1 MSSLTVRSWQ
11 MNGDM
16 IGRVIK
22 GRYKLIDERGRGSF
36 ATVYVARDTENNH
49 IYAIKVM
56 HLELSSDGE
65 LLARFQR
72 EAHIHLNLS
81 DPHIVRIVDYGN
93 DNQTYFIVMEYI
105 DGQNLKYH
113 MLTHG
118 SMEPLRAINYSRQIV
133 EGLET
138 AYKQGVVHRDIKP
151 QNILI
156 NGKDV
161 VKIVDFGLARSRET
175 VTLTQSNVFMGT
187 AYYISP
193 EQAESGRSADTR
205 SDLYSVAAVLFEM
218 LAGEPPFEG
227 DTAVDIVVKHMNEK
241 VPSICRLRPDLP
253 PEMDLFMQ
261 KAMAKL
267 PADRYGTPREF
278 IAAIEQLQQRVP
290 PMQAERQETG
300 ERAPIANN
308 GYEPQGTR
316 EAQPGRVQGAS
327 GAQGVQSGQAGQGG
341 QPSGAQAARGERI
354 LANTPAAP
362 QRQARLLVLSSNQAI
377 PLNGELMVV
386 GRHDPVLGIYPE
398 INLADKTVGRRH
410 AYLRYQNGQYTV
422 EDLNAL
428 NKTRLNGVILTPH
441 EERTLKDGDILR
453 FGSVEVRFELR

>member
-1 MSSLTVRSWQ
+1 

-16 IGRVIK
+16 VGRVIK

-49 IYAIKVM
+49 IYAVKVM
-56 HLELSSDGE
+56 PLELSNDGE

-72 EAHIHLNLS
+72 EAYILQNLS

-93 DNQTYFIVMEYI
+93 DNQMYFIVMEYI

-113 MLTHG
+113 MITHG
-118 SMEPLRAINYSRQIV
+118 PMEPLRALNYTRQIV
-133 EGLET
+133 EGLDI

-193 EQAESGRSADTR
+193 EQAESGRSADIR
-205 SDLYSVAAVLFEM
+205 SDLYSAATVLFEM
-218 LAGEPPFEG
+218 LTGNPPFEG
-227 DTAVDIVVKHMNEK
+227 ETAVDIVIKHMNEK
-241 VPSICRLRPDLP
+241 VPSICRLRPNLP
-253 PEMDLFMQ
+253 GEVDIFMQ
-261 KAMAKL
+261 KAMAKA
-267 PADRYGTPREF
+267 PAERYATPQEF
-278 IAAIEQLQQRVP
+278 IAALDQLQERIQALPPGKRVSGP
-290 PMQAERQETG
+290 
-300 ERAPIANN
+300 
-308 GYEPQGTR
+308 GYEQK
-316 EAQPGRVQGAS
+316 PGA
-327 GAQGVQSGQAGQGG
+327 AG
-341 QPSGAQAARGERI
+341 PAIS
-354 LANTPAAP
+354 PAAP
-362 QRQARLLVLSSNQAI
+362 PKQARIVVISSGQQI
-377 PLNGELMVV
+377 PLTGELMVV
-386 GRHDPVLGIYPE
+386 GRQDPILGIFPE

-410 AYLRYQNGQYTV
+410 AYLRNQQGAYTV

-428 NKTRLNGVILTPH
+428 NKTRLNGITLTPH